1 MAKIAAPAAD
11 VVKYANALGL
21 TPVGRQHLAPLAP
34 VAASS
39 RGCSA
44 VILYDQ
50 YAARISEA
58 KSGADLSGQPAQ
70 AIHPH
75 VASLMRATRW
85 RDGSLHS
92 SGMTFLESS
101 SRFCFLFEHDLF
113 RERRHE

>member
-1 MAKIAAPAAD
+1 LAKIAAQAAAD

-21 TPVGRQHLAPLAP
+21 TPVGRQHLAPLAQ

-44 VILYDQ
+44 VMLDDQ
-50 YAARISEA
+50 YVARISEA

-75 VASLMRATRW
+75 SLRSCGLLAGAMVRCTQA
-85 RDGSLHS
+85 G
-92 SGMTFLESS
+92 
-101 SRFCFLFEHDLF
+101 
-113 RERRHE
+113 